1 MKMDIICIDFSKRGK
16 INKLIQ
22 LLISASIP
30 YAYVENTYILTV
42 FFVSRVMHFDPVMHY
57 ENVG

>member
-1 MKMDIICIDFSKRGK
+1 MDIIRVDFSKRGK
-16 INKLIQ
+16 INELIQ
-22 LLISASIP
+22 LVISASIP
-30 YAYVENTYILTV
+30 CAYVCRKYILTV